1 MKAYFCGLALVSLFL
16 ISCENNSNSAESEEQ
31 ERIIIVNHPDDVGKY
46 GEGTYINTNSEYT
59 DADGNRWHR
68 DNIFAPRPGESM
80 NDESYKNRNK
90 GNGYR
95 SSGGNQYRAGYE
107 QGQEDAR
114 QGLDPDPSGYGGN
127 GQFEKGYE
135 DGYEDW

>member
-1 MKAYFCGLALVSLFL
+1 MKKLFFTLAIMSLIL
-16 ISCENNSNSAESEEQ
+16 TSCDGNKKSQEQ
-31 ERIIIVNHPDDVGKY
+31 EERSMTYIINHPDDVNKY

-59 DADGNRWHR
+59 CPHCGMRVSR
-68 DNIFAPRPGESM
+68 DNIFHDCQKPKTNCG
-80 NDESYKNRNK
+80 
-90 GNGYR
+90 
-95 SSGGNQYRAGYE
+95 GGNQYSEGYE

-114 QGLDPDPSGYGGN
+114 NGLDPAPEGYGGN